1 MKHKMRKTLLA
12 FMLSPL
18 ALLFM
23 GNSYNAL
30 PPRPYKHE
38 YVDFTYELVKKIYIE
53 GAVTTPT
60 YTYLEFEIHNTGDY
74 YCHDFYIQ
82 YADEKIHLK
91 KINSD
96 SNNAFVDDSSSDKIL
111 LLGPG
116 FTKRFKCEVP
126 DTRPENINN
135 DIKVYGTAFDV
146 LTESYSL
153 GEVGLVFVD
162 EYVGPPKYYYN
173 LNLTYSVKESDDYHY
188 GLITLAYHEE
198 EYYFTIGYLRYSAEN
213 YTYSYEVC
221 ANEEINLEEVSYINF
236 MMVEGGHYRDTPP
249 ADNTLAKTID
259 RVISVVLPIVGLT
272 LAGLIAIIVV
282 AVYSSKK
289 KKLTMSDINK

>member
-1 MKHKMRKTLLA
+1 MKHKLRKTLLA

-82 YADEKIHLK
+82 YADEKIHLE

-96 SNNAFVDDSSSDKIL
+96 SNNVFVEDNKPETL

-116 FTKRFKCEVP
+116 FTRSFKCEVP

-146 LTESYSL
+146 LTESFSL
-153 GEVGLVFVD
+153 GDVGLVFVD

-173 LNLTYSVKESDDYHY
+173 LNLTYSVKKSDDYHF
-188 GLITLAYHEE
+188 GFITLAYHEE
-198 EYYFTIGYLRYSAEN
+198 EYYFSFHFGSSSREN
-213 YTYSYEVC
+213 YTSSYQVW

-236 MMVEGGHYRDTPP
+236 MMVEGGHYRDIPP
-249 ADNTLAKTID
+249 VDNTLANTID
-259 RVISVVLPIVGLT
+259 KVISVVLPIVGLT
-272 LAGLIAIIVV
+272 LCGVIAIIVV
-282 AVYSSKK
+282 AAYSSKK